1 MTSLSQHTLDNKP
14 QDSRP
19 KKAKEATKGCR
30 TPSAVPQRT
39 GKGRGLHSQPWRV
52 KAKEDKAVAAKEM
65 ARGKEKARAKG
76 RQQCLPRRPRSG
88 SGRAFS

>member
-1 MTSLSQHTLDNKP
+1 MTSLPQHTLDNKP

-19 KKAKEATKGCR
+19 KKAKEATN
-30 TPSAVPQRT
+30 VPQRT